1 MDTTIFVSFE
11 FDDDCCA

>member
-1 MDTTIFVSFE
+1 VDTTIFVSFE